1 MTPEKLKQYQDRIGQ
16 LDLERQSWVS
26 HWAELAEATGPRSF
40 RYVDGG
46 KANANAS
53 TAGAKQNSGII
64 NNTPVIAARTLKA
77 GMLSGMMSP
86 SRPWFQLTLEG
97 EPESETQGTKSWL
110 AEVEDK
116 IRETCLKSNFYSA
129 ALLTLHDLAVFGFS
143 CQLLDEDDEDL
154 IRCYVFP
161 VGQYWLSQ
169 SDRLSVDTVYRRF
182 SMTVRQLVKKFGL
195 ERCSARVRQH
205 YERRELETAVDVVH
219 VIEPNESYQEG
230 KLGAQGFP
238 WYSCW
243 FEWGVSP
250 ESAGD
255 GGCLREGGYSE
266 KPFVAP
272 RWTTTGE
279 DVYGTSPAMD
289 ALGDCRALQRAE
301 VKAAAMVDKIVD
313 PPMRGPKSLANQR
326 TSLLPGGMTYV
337 DALSP
342 AQTFAPA
349 MEVNPQA
356 IAVVEQKIQMFEQR
370 INRAFYADL
379 WLLLQQ
385 TDGQMTARE
394 VIERREEKLLQLGPV
409 LDRLHDEYLDPAI
422 NRIFSV
428 LLRKGAL
435 PPPPEELQ
443 GRDLRVKFI
452 SIMAQAQKLQGTT
465 AVERLA
471 GFVGQL
477 APLRQEILDKINW
490 DATVDEYGAMLG
502 VAPKVINTADMV
514 EGVRK
519 QRAQMQA
526 QVAKLQAA
534 EQAAGAAQKLA
545 SADMSGDNALTTML
559 KGVGAA

>member
-1 MTPEKLKQYQDRIGQ
+1 MTPETLKRHTDRLNQ
-16 LDLERQSWVS
+16 LDIERQSWVS
-26 HWAELAEATGPRSF
+26 HWRELADATGPRSF
-40 RYVDGG
+40 RYIDGG
-46 KANANAS
+46 QLNSKPA

-64 NNTPVIAARTLKA
+64 NNTPVVAARTLKA

-97 EPESETQGTKSWL
+97 EPEAETQGTKSWL
-110 AEVEDK
+110 SEVEEE

-143 CQLLDEDDEDL
+143 CQLIDEDEEDE

-182 SMTVRQLVKKFGL
+182 TMTVRQVVKKFG
-195 ERCSARVRQH
+195 EAACSQRVRRH
-205 YERRELETAVDVVH
+205 FEKKEYETAVDVVH
-219 VIEPNESYQEG
+219 VIEPNEDFQEG
-230 KLGAQGFP
+230 KLGARGKP
-238 WYSCW
+238 WLSTW
-243 FEWGVSP
+243 FEWGVP
-250 ESAGD
+250 ADQAGEH
-255 GGCLREGGYSE
+255 GCLREGGYDE

-313 PPMRGPKSLANQR
+313 PPMRGPKSLSNQR

-342 AQTFAPA
+342 SQTFAPA

-356 IAVVEQKIQMFEQR
+356 VAVVEQKIQLFEQR

-422 NRIFSV
+422 NRIFNV
-428 LLRKGAL
+428 LLRKGRLPL
-435 PPPPEELQ
+435 PPQELQ
-443 GRDLRVKFI
+443 GRDLKVKFI

-490 DATVDEYGAMLG
+490 DATVDEYGSMLG
-502 VAPKVINTADMV
+502 VAPKIINTEDMV

-519 QRAQMQA
+519 RRARLQA
-526 QVAKLQAA
+526 QAAQLQAA
-534 EQAAGAAQKLA
+534 EQAAGTAQKLA
-545 SADMSGDNALTTML
+545 AADTEGNNALTTML
-559 KGVGAA
+559 RGVGAA